1 MKKFIQSLSTL
12 AGWVEL
18 FDNLKSVVIFLYLT
32 DMLRAKNYLGFVL
45 VAIIFGFQPF
55 SEFVQAKF
63 KKK

>member
-1 MKKFIQSLSTL
+1 MKKFIQSLSKL

-18 FDNLKSVVIFLYLT
+18 FDNLKSVIIFFYLT
-32 DMLRAKNYLGFVL
+32 DMLRAKNYMGFVL
-45 VAIIFGFQPF
+45 VAVIFGFQPF